1 MAQPESH
8 RSPVRMG
15 EAATNLHPAAHA
27 SGDDAEFAMSYC
39 PRCSA
44 RLSTRSCKLI
54 CPDCGYYMSCSD
66 FY

>member
-1 MAQPESH
+1 MEQPDAGAAQVETAIST
-8 RSPVRMG
+8 G
-15 EAATNLHPAAHA
+15 AAARDT
-27 SGDDAEFAMSYC
+27 DDRDGLAVGYC

-44 RLSTRSCKLI
+44 RLGARSCKLI

>member
-1 MAQPESH
+1 MEQPDAGTAQVETA
-8 RSPVRMG
+8 RSTGAAAQDMG
-15 EAATNLHPAAHA
+15 DEDGLAI
-27 SGDDAEFAMSYC
+27 GYC

-44 RLSTRSCKLI
+44 HLGTRSCKLI

>member
-1 MAQPESH
+1 MRQPDAGTAQVETATSTT
-8 RSPVRMG
+8 
-15 EAATNLHPAAHA
+15 AAARDT
-27 SGDDAEFAMSYC
+27 GDDNGLAIGYC

-44 RLSTRSCKLI
+44 RLGARSCKLI